1 MPEKLTRRARLRY
14 FGTAMKDAPHSDLC
28 WERSQQEGAEIFRVT
43 GSFCLLCPDKLDQF
57 RDAARSVDAPRCVLD
72 LREVGYMDSAG
83 LGVVALMARHAAANS
98 TTLVVIPSTP
108 VRRLM
113 ATTGIERALL
123 VADSIHAA
131 LEVKPS
137 G

>member
-1 MPEKLTRRARLRY
+1 
-14 FGTAMKDAPHSDLC
+14 
-28 WERSQQEGAEIFRVT
+28 
-43 GSFCLLCPDKLDQF
+43 
-57 RDAARSVDAPRCVLD
+57 
-72 LREVGYMDSAG
+72 
-83 LGVVALMARHAAANS
+83 MARHAAANS

-131 LEVKPS
+131 LEVKPA